1 MTLEHTYSKTYR
13 TVVVI
18 AIYSVGGAL
27 RDIRVYIHKT
37 SGQTE
42 SCTFTDNLKDLR
54 CLPKGVS
61 MEWSSQTCFYGHS
74 YRLMGMHK
82 SHVEFHWSIW
92 SSPLNPKASL
102 CTSQIWMRQRK
113 TNCSAL
119 VCRWR
124 YHVQP
129 VPETP
134 FATLSMCLQLSKH
147 QGGFCANT
155 SVICFTSNTVQPRYS
170 KHRYN
175 NVKLCFTI
183 DMSV

>member
-1 MTLEHTYSKTYR
+1 MTLEHTYSKRYR

-134 FATLSMCLQLSKH
+134 FATLLCVCNYQNTRVVSVPILLSSALLPI
-147 QGGFCANT
+147 QSNLDTAN
-155 SVICFTSNTVQPRYS
+155 
-170 KHRYN
+170 
-175 NVKLCFTI
+175 I
-183 DMSV
+183 DITM